1 MTHRRFG
8 LEKSLWVTL
17 SMSAVLGL
25 LACSDAPKTAVEPAI
40 DAQSPQALLAHG
52 RQQSRLCLGCHG
64 PRGVSNVK
72 SYPSLAG
79 KSQEY
84 LARELIAFRDGTR
97 ENPLMSSVV
106 KSLSDRDIQALSLY
120 YSQQNV
126 PPSVQDHAL

>member
-1 MTHRRFG
+1 MTHRRFR
-8 LEKSLWVTL
+8 LEKWLRGMLLVL
-17 SMSAVLGL
+17 AVLGL
-25 LACSDAPKTAVEPAI
+25 FACSDAPKTNVEPAI
-40 DAQSPQALLAHG
+40 DAESPQALLAHG

-79 KSQEY
+79 KPQEH
-84 LARELIAFRDGTR
+84 LVRELTAFRDGTR

-120 YSQQNV
+120 YSQQNL
-126 PPSVQDHAL
+126 PTSVQDHAL

>member
-1 MTHRRFG
+1 MTSRRFR
-8 LEKSLWVTL
+8 LQKSLWVTL
-17 SMSAVLGL
+17 LVLAVLGL
-25 LACSDAPKTAVEPAI
+25 FACSDAPKIAVELAI
-40 DAQSPQALLAHG
+40 DVENPQALLAHG

-79 KSQEY
+79 KPQEH
-84 LARELIAFRDGTR
+84 LARELMAFRDGTR

-120 YSQQNV
+120 YSQQNL
-126 PPSVQDHAL
+126 PLSVQDHAL

>member
-1 MTHRRFG
+1 MTYRCSRLG
-8 LEKSLWVTL
+8 KYLVAALLVPGIGWL
-17 SMSAVLGL
+17 S
-25 LACSDAPKTAVEPAI
+25 ACSDAPQTGVELSTK
-40 DAQSPQALLAHG
+40 DESPEVLLAHG

-79 KSQEY
+79 KPQEH
-84 LARELIAFRDGTR
+84 LARELMAFREGTR

-120 YSQQNV
+120 YSQQNL
-126 PPSVQDHAL
+126 PLSVQDHAL

>member
-1 MTHRRFG
+1 MTSRRFR
-8 LEKSLWVTL
+8 LEKLLWLTL
-17 SMSAVLGL
+17 LVLAVLGL
-25 LACSDAPKTAVEPAI
+25 FACSDEPKTAVEAES
-40 DAQSPQALLAHG
+40 DAESPQALLVHG

-79 KSQEY
+79 KPQDY
-84 LARELIAFRDGTR
+84 LVRELTAFRNGTR

-120 YSQQNV
+120 YSQQNL

>member
-1 MTHRRFG
+1 MTHRRFR
-8 LEKSLWVTL
+8 LEKWLRVTL
-17 SMSAVLGL
+17 LVLAVAGL
-25 LACSDAPKTAVEPAI
+25 VACSDAPKTAVAPAN
-40 DAQSPQALLAHG
+40 DAENYQALLVHG
-52 RQQSRLCLGCHG
+52 RQQSRMCLGCHG
-64 PRGVSNVK
+64 PRGVSHVK

-79 KSQEY
+79 KPQEH
-84 LARELIAFRDGTR
+84 LARELMAFREGTR